1 MAGFQLAGKL
11 APLLSKALL
20 KSGKGISS
28 ILGPG
33 GASNLVRKGT
43 VVGAR
48 NLKSP
53 AMSSALDSAVVTAAP
68 EALISALTGGLGAGA
83 GSLVSSVGTQGI
95 LASLGSVSGVPKG
108 VRDIANNPNLRG
120 AAGQFAGG
128 AVANLLTPRTRSL
141 PSQTISP
148 EQQLELAQ
156 LQAQAQMQ
164 GNQLSAN
171 SQDLLTALNAA
182 TALTGNAGSIL
193 NVGPY
198 QVQTFD
204 A

>member
-33 GASNLVRKGT
+33 GASDKVRKAA

-53 AMSSALDSAVVTAAP
+53 AMSSALDSAVVNAAP
-68 EALISALTGGLGAGA
+68 EALFATLSGGLGAGA
-83 GSLVSSVGTQGI
+83 GSLVSSVGTEGI
-95 LASLGSVSGVPKG
+95 LAGLGNASGVPKG
-108 VRDIANNPNLRG
+108 VRNLATNTNVRG
-120 AAGQFAGG
+120 FAGQLAGG
-128 AVANLLTPRTRSL
+128 AVANLLTPRTQSL

-148 EQQLELAQ
+148 SQQLELAQ

-182 TALTGNAGSIL
+182 TALTGNPGSML

-204 A
+204 S